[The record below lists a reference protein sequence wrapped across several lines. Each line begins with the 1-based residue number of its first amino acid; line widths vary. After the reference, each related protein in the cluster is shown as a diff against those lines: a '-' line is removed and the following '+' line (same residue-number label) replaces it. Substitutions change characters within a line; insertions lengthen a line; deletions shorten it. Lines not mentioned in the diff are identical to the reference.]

1 MAVSEA
7 REQVVTRDDLG
18 RGEEAF
24 LASTVREVHPV
35 REIDGRALP
44 AAPGPFTAAIDAR
57 IAERIAA
64 ETGAA
69 R

>member
-7 REQVVTRDDLG
+7 REQVVTRDD
-18 RGEEAF
+18 RARVEEAF

-44 AAPGPFTAAIDAR
+44 QAPGPFTEAVAAR
-57 IAERIAA
+57 VAEHIAA
-64 ETGAA
+64 DAGAA